1 MPKKKRYYDKKMEKR
16 DGAMIK
22 GPYGIALMPT
32 NVVMSYYPK
41 DGSYL
46 PENLNDGMSG
56 IDQQKRSEHSNTMK
70 ELSPSK
76 Y

>member
-1 MPKKKRYYDKKMEKR
+1 MPKKRYYDKKMAKK
-16 DGAMIK
+16 DGEMIS
-22 GPYGIALMPT
+22 GARGIALMPT
-32 NVVMSYYPK
+32 QLVMSYYPK

-56 IDQQKRSEHSNTMK
+56 IDQQKKSEHNTAMREK
-70 ELSPSK
+70 ASTK